1 MLNLEKRYQQP
12 MIIRIVRMHFIP
24 ESVDDF
30 LDIYERTQAAI
41 QNVSGCIYLE
51 LMRDTEDP
59 NVFITLSHWESTTA
73 LNNYRKSELFKN
85 VWRRVKALFSQ
96 PAEAFS
102 MESVA
107 MLRDA

>member
-1 MLNLEKRYQQP
+1 

-24 ESVDDF
+24 DAVDDF

-41 QNVSGCIYLE
+41 QNMAGCAFLE

-59 NVFITLSHWESTTA
+59 NVFITISHWDSTAA
-73 LNNYRKSELFKN
+73 LDRYRKSELFKN
-85 VWRRVKALFSQ
+85 VWHRVKQLFSQ

-102 MESVA
+102 MERYFDV
-107 MLRDA
+107 